1 MKGDENMAEKYI
13 GLEDKKTYWVVPFKG
28 QTKQE
33 AIKEVNKKLKVSVKV
48 LKCRLGFIREDR
60 LYWTAHKE
68 EVDPVWVVW
77 KG

>member
-1 MKGDENMAEKYI
+1 MPEKYI
-13 GLEDKKTYWVVPFKG
+13 GLENKKTYWVVPFKR
-28 QTKQE
+28 QTRQE
-33 AIKEVNKKLKVSVKV
+33 AIKEANKKLKVSVKV

-68 EVDPVWVVW
+68 EVEHVWVVW